1 MDSEEELRRK
11 LTTHVFGQT
20 LYAYD
25 SINSTNAYAKNF
37 ANKGAE
43 EGTVV
48 LADYQ
53 TAGRGRLGRSWLAEP
68 GDNLLFSVII
78 RPTFS
83 RDKLGLL
90 SFFAATAI
98 ADAVEAVT
106 ALRCETKW
114 PNDILLHQRKICGI
128 LMESAFQNTALAYV
142 IMGIGVNV
150 NQQKFLGYLAGT
162 ATSLRNECKREFDR
176 NDLFCK
182 IMSSLESMFSDV
194 KKGDFSAVLME
205 WKARA
210 TIFGQRISLTQG
222 TEVIDGTAIDLA
234 PDGGL
239 LVETGT
245 GRRVFYA
252 GDVTLAKQAGRS

>member
-1 MDSEEELRRK
+1 MYSEEDLRRR
-11 LTTHVFGQT
+11 LTTNVFGHT
-20 LYAYD
+20 ILIYD
-25 SINSTNAYAKNF
+25 SINSTNACAKIF

-78 RPTFS
+78 RPTFNS
-83 RDKLGLL
+83 DKLGFL
-90 SFFAATAI
+90 SFFAAAAI
-98 ADAVEAVT
+98 ADAIEAVT

-114 PNDILLHQRKICGI
+114 PNDVLLHNRKFCGI
-128 LMESAFQNTALAYV
+128 LMESAFQSTALAYV

-150 NQQKFLGYLAGT
+150 NQQKFLGNLAGT
-162 ATSLRNECKREFDR
+162 ATSLRNECNREFDR

-182 IMSSLESMFSDV
+182 IMSSLESMFRDV
-194 KKGDFSAVLME
+194 KKGDFSAVLMK

-222 TEVIDGTAIDLA
+222 AEVIDGTAIDLA
-234 PDGGL
+234 ADGGL
-239 LVETGT
+239 LVETET
-245 GRRVFYA
+245 GRRVLYA
-252 GDVTLAKQAGRS
+252 GDVTLAVQ